1 MLETATIDAFKGHIT
16 SAIDASGSAKK
27 HRRLAVAL
35 IRELL
40 VDLPDQFRMT
50 LAEDGDFLG
59 RLGISLMPA
68 MPLGRHEINPQELW
82 NAAARILTTK
92 EPTLIDA
99 KGGKLKILLL
109 EQRGQQQIVVE
120 DTAAR
125 MRYIV
130 PADTVGN
137 SVGFCLRKGGA
148 VAVESRSCSIS
159 EVLPPLTQSPVWPP
173 LPTQR
178 LELWRC
184 HGCRTTA
191 FTTST
196 WISDGNLR
204 SANRWESKIA
214 FQ

>member
-1 MLETATIDAFKGHIT
+1 
-16 SAIDASGSAKK
+16 
-27 HRRLAVAL
+27 
-35 IRELL
+35 
-40 VDLPDQFRMT
+40 
-50 LAEDGDFLG
+50 
-59 RLGISLMPA
+59 MPA

-120 DTAAR
+120 DTTAR

-130 PADTVGN
+130 PADTVGIL
-137 SVGFCLRKGGA
+137 SDSASEREVRLRGISKLFDL
-148 VAVESRSCSIS
+148 RSSA
-159 EVLPPLTQSPVWPP
+159 TADASPVWPP

-204 SANRWESKIA
+204 STNRWESKIA